1 MTLARR
7 DFLRLAATAAG
18 VSLFPSGLRA
28 WSAPGAHG
36 AGDRR
41 LVLLFL
47 EGGNDGLNTVI
58 PFEDALYH
66 AARPKLGLRGDDLVK
81 LDELAAL
88 HPQLAPWRGLWDAGR
103 LSVLRGVG
111 YGRPDRSHFVSRDIW
126 HSGLREDPAR
136 ATGWVA
142 RALESASGAAGAL
155 PPVALGTDE
164 APLLLKGALRSGLT
178 VRGLDEF
185 RVQVTDAEREERQRA
200 LDAGAEERMGGAD
213 TNLADRIAATAA
225 SAYATAA
232 TLRRAVETIPEGGGY
247 PENGLAA
254 PLRLMARLCRAEGGP
269 PVMWTRLGGFDTHAA
284 QAGTHAALLQQLA
297 SATRA
302 FADDLARDG
311 TDQRVLVL
319 VYSEFGRRVRENGS
333 AGTDH
338 GSAAPMFALG
348 GGVRGGLIGRP
359 SDLADLDDG
368 DERPQTDM
376 RAVFSEA
383 VRDWMRWSATGLF
396 DGEFADGKA
405 RAGYIAS

>member
-1 MTLARR
+1 MTLDRR
-7 DFLRLAATAAG
+7 DFLRLAASAAG
-18 VSLFPSGLRA
+18 VTLLPNGLRA
-28 WSAPGAHG
+28 WTAPGAHG
-36 AGDRR
+36 IDDRR

-47 EGGNDGLNTVI
+47 EGGNDGLSTVV
-58 PFEDALYH
+58 PFEDPLYH
-66 AARPKLGLRGDDLVK
+66 AARPKLGLRGRDLVP
-81 LDELAAL
+81 LDAVTAL
-88 HPQLAPWRGLWDAGR
+88 HPQLAPWRELWDAGK

-126 HSGLREDPAR
+126 HSGLREDETR

-142 RALESASGAAGAL
+142 RALEAATGSSSGL

-164 APLLLKGALRSGLT
+164 APLLLKGEHRSGLT
-178 VRGLDEF
+178 VRGLEEL
-185 RVQVTDAEREERQRA
+185 RVQVSDAEREARQRA
-200 LDAGAEERMGGAD
+200 LDAGAESGSSGS
-213 TNLADRIAATAA
+213 LADRIAATAA
-225 SAYATAA
+225 SAYATAE
-232 TLRRAVETIPEGGGY
+232 TMRRAIESIPEGSGY

-311 TDQRVLVL
+311 SDRRVLVL

-383 VRDWMRWSATGLF
+383 VRDWMRWPAAGLF
-396 DGEFADGKA
+396 DGAFADGKA
-405 RAGYIAS
+405 RAGYLSS